1 MRAEQGMHGK
11 PLLAGFKPIKSGK
24 CFSFNYFGKSHYG
37 FDMYSVAH
45 TQELAEMIFLQH
57 FRSTTFVRFCLYFGG
72 LRRRGSVN

>member
-37 FDMYSVAH
+37 FDMYSSTHARARRDDFFAH
-45 TQELAEMIFLQH
+45 SIF
-57 FRSTTFVRFCLYFGG
+57 C
-72 LRRRGSVN
+72 

>member
-37 FDMYSVAH
+37 FDMNSVAH
-45 TQELAEMIFLQH
+45 TQELAEMIFFAH
-57 FRSTTFVRFCLYFGG
+57 SIFFVKTRQSNCNFFQGK
-72 LRRRGSVN
+72 